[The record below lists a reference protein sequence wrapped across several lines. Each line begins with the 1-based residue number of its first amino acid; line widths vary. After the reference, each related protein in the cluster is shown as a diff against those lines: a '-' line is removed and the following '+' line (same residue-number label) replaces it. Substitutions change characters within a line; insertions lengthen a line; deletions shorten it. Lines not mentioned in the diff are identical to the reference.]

1 MDATGCEKVGSGE
14 LFTAFPDLS
23 VLFLFFYRMVL
34 GSGISSG
41 DRSPFYQPWHAV
53 RTVASD
59 LWEYTFQIQGRV
71 SLIGLLIFGT
81 GGLTI
86 VYWIAP
92 RFNQWLG
99 KKEGR
104 NEEIIAFLLL
114 ALFLIDVC
122 YSILHP
128 NQGAGITAPA
138 GAVLAMRP

>member
-1 MDATGCEKVGSGE
+1 MRNDRIPDRLGAGDDLAYPLVGLPGIYLSDSG
-14 LFTAFPDLS
+14 
-23 VLFLFFYRMVL
+23 
-34 GSGISSG
+34 
-41 DRSPFYQPWHAV
+41 
-53 RTVASD
+53 
-59 LWEYTFQIQGRV
+59 GRV